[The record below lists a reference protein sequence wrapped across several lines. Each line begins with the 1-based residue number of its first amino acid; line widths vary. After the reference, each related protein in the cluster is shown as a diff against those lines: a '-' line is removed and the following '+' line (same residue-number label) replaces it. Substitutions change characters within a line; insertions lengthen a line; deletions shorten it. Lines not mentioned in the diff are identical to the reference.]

1 MKDSRSGEVPG
12 WFTKETKKGQ
22 LCALLFAIKAEN
34 WLQFVAVFSVG
45 RGPTENSGNDLGS
58 ESEDQWFLDLLGM
71 WPDNLLNIF

>member
-1 MKDSRSGEVPG
+1 M
-12 WFTKETKKGQ
+12 KKGQ
-22 LCALLFAIKAEN
+22 LCALHFAIKAEN

-71 WPDNLLNIF
+71 